1 MLYTFM
7 DFCAGIGCGRLGLEQ
22 AGFQCIA
29 YSEIDPKAEYTYKT
43 FFGNK
48 EQNFG
53 NLMKINPDNLPDFD
67 LLIAGFP
74 CQTFSV
80 MGQRKGMEDPRGQVI
95 LGIKRILQ
103 QKKTKYFILENV
115 KGLVNHNGGKTLKDI
130 LEMLDETGYYVK
142 RQVLNTKDYGL
153 PQSRERIYFL
163 GVRKDLGPFNEKLKF
178 PMSVNQEPLE
188 NYLIENSSKHNFS
201 KTRSETMIRYLNN
214 KYNKGEL
221 SIDDVIKKEGCIID
235 TRQSDIRFYQ
245 GFSPTLRNGRHG
257 LIYSKNG
264 KLREIS
270 GLEGLLLQGIPY
282 ELASKIIGKLPDTD
296 LLSQAGNAMS
306 VNVIKAIGEIFFDF
320 ISSINPHGSYT
331 TWLSNRKTLIS
342 EGVGSYREIEQ
353 LETR

>member
-1 MLYTFM
+1 MPYTFM
-7 DFCAGIGCGRLGLEQ
+7 DFCAGIGCWRLWLEQ
-22 AGFQCIA
+22 AGFQCVA

-43 FFGNK
+43 FFGDK
-48 EQNFG
+48 EQNFW
-53 NLMKINPDNLPDFD
+53 NLMNINPDNLPDFD
-67 LLIAGFP
+67 LLIAWFP

-95 LGIKRILQ
+95 LWIKRILQ

-115 KGLVNHNGGKTLKDI
+115 KGLVNHNWWKTLQDI
-130 LEMLDETGYYVK
+130 LEMLNEIGYYVK

-163 GVRKDLGPFNEKLKF
+163 WVRKDLWPFNEKLKF
-178 PMSVNQEPLE
+178 PIPIKQELLE
-188 NYLIENSSKHNFS
+188 NYLIENSLKYNFS

-214 KYNKGEL
+214 KYNRWEF
-221 SIDDVIKKEGCIID
+221 SIDDIIEKKWCIID

-245 GFSPTLRNGRHG
+245 WFSPTLRNGRHW

-270 GLEGLLLQGIPY
+270 GLEWLLLQWVPY
-282 ELASKIIGKLPDTD
+282 EFACKIVWKLPDTD
-296 LLSQAGNAMS
+296 LLSQAWNAMS
-306 VNVIKAIGEIFFDF
+306 VNVIKAIWENFFDF

-331 TWLSNRKTLIS
+331 IWLSDRETLIPKW
-342 EGVGSYREIEQ
+342 VWSYRKAEQ